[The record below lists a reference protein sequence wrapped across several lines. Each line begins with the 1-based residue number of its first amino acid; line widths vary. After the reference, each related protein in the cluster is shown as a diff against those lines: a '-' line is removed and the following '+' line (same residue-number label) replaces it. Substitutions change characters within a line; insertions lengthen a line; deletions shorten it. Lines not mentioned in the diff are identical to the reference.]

1 MLKKIVSIILWTIF
15 IYICLIFSL
24 SVAFTQKGFYSFL
37 SKYFSEENPSFTLTQ
52 ANWHPIRPSV
62 ILEDLKIDRDYQ
74 KITFGKITV
83 EFTLLNLIN
92 ENLISRINISDMFID
107 NQKNKQQAPD
117 LFGLI
122 DFLKH
127 IDELNIKEL
136 RVQFYE
142 GSQNMSL
149 ELNSTN
155 NFEGVNLNLKLS
167 DGYGKS
173 LEMRFLPNLATNGAI
188 FNGYIHTKGF
198 NIDSNLL
205 RNFCQGCDSDAKLKT
220 SIQFSFL
227 KNKLLSLFG
236 NLDLNL
242 DGDILGL
249 SSISSS
255 FKLKDSNQAL
265 IQVSSFLNQD
275 SQFKV
280 PEFFLS
286 FSQESTKILFP
297 EINLSKDY
305 VLKHIIEKSYSDF
318 SMDFSGVLRN
328 SEIRLDNDPELISTS
343 IVDLSINHENFS
355 LQGLSGQLSMN
366 DQVGKMIIY
375 SPSIIIRSS
384 KYLDRELNLNDF
396 KSLLNFKLV
405 GESLEILPSEFSA
418 LVDDH
423 QFEGLVSLARIPTA
437 GLGNIDLRIKSG
449 LIDHK
454 LALNFIPN
462 TPYTSSTKSSIKS
475 IIESGS
481 FEDINLIL
489 RLPYDGNFGNNS
501 GSFGMQATVKNGSM
515 NINGY
520 LLKKI
525 NSRFDLNNYSL
536 SGNFKNAEL
545 LNSLVTADYNINKS
559 FSGQMLNISGE
570 SEGPFVSLINLL
582 RGKNFKQDNVEGAHK
597 TFFKYET
604 PIKKDI
610 SLLGEETILEVKTKI
625 EKGRLDEEDFGLS
638 IGNIYSSLEWNNS
651 EGFSEGLL
659 SLELNSIPIN
669 FALDSKLSG
678 KDYTIFRANNDLQF
692 KNFLPANIK
701 NKISGSSETTFRL
714 GIPSLRKGW
723 PLNEVY
729 IRISSRMTGT
739 EVNLPFPLSKNKNQN
754 IDFNLDYY
762 PAIYTKIPKLKFK
775 YGDLFRGKLNILD
788 DGLEGFIISGKK
800 KQTIS
805 IEKKKLS
812 FIGSIPKFDLSLL
825 SLFDIS
831 STNQISTIE
840 IKNLE
845 IGEILFSNFVFPKTI
860 LSSEISDNYI
870 EIAIKND
877 NVSGK
882 VYFPRLTNLAPIIDL
897 ETINFKFSETPSSS
911 IFVDIYNNLN
921 QKLIFKTNS
930 LILNSVNYGNWSFNF
945 EPAKSSFTIKNIT
958 GSYGKWGLTHNKEG
972 ISSLSITKRGM
983 GWRTDLVSKI
993 YSGSPEKGF
1002 MQFGIEP
1009 NFEMDTIFAETNLF
1023 WNSLPW
1029 DFDYDNFKGEIYL
1042 EVKGLVIEDQED
1054 LQRQNN
1060 ILRLINI
1067 FNITDSFE
1075 KVTNL
1080 DFRKLYKSGF
1090 SADSVKGTFN
1100 VTQASINL
1108 DSPMI
1113 FKSGSSEFKWRGR
1126 IDRNKNGDLTNL
1138 DLEVVMTLPLREY
1151 LPAYAFLLGGPVTAG
1166 IVYIAGK
1173 AFERNLDQL
1182 SSGSWSIRGSLD
1194 EPKTNFNG
1202 WFEDSSN

>member
-1 MLKKIVSIILWTIF
+1 MLKKIFSIILWTIF

-37 SKYFSEENPSFTLTQ
+37 LKYSSEESPSFTLTQ

-62 ILEDLKIDRDYQ
+62 ILEDLKIDSDYQ
-74 KITFGKITV
+74 KIAFGKITV

-107 NQKNKQQAPD
+107 NQKNRQQAFD

-122 DFLKH
+122 DFSEH
-127 IDELNIKEL
+127 IDELNITEL

-149 ELNSTN
+149 ELNSTS

-173 LEMRFLPNLATNGAI
+173 LEMRLLPNLATNGAI
-188 FNGYIHTKGF
+188 FNGYIHTQGF

-205 RNFCQGCDSDAKLKT
+205 RYFCQSCDSDAKLKT

-227 KNKLLSLFG
+227 KNKLLSLHG

-255 FKLKDSNQAL
+255 FKLKDSDQAL

-286 FSQESTKILFP
+286 ISQESTKILFP
-297 EINLSKDY
+297 EINLSEDY
-305 VLKHIIEKSYSDF
+305 VLKHIIERSYSDF

-343 IVDLSINHENFS
+343 IVDLSINHETFS

-375 SPSIIIRSS
+375 SPSIIVRSS

-396 KSLLNFKLV
+396 KSLLSFKLV

-418 LVDDH
+418 LVDDN

-454 LALNFIPN
+454 LALNFLPN
-462 TPYTSSTKSSIKS
+462 TTYTSSTKSSIKS

-489 RLPYDGNFGNNS
+489 RLPYDGIFENNS
-501 GSFGMQATVKNGSM
+501 GSFGIQATVKNGSM

-525 NSRFDLNNYSL
+525 NSRFDLNNYFL
-536 SGNFKNAEL
+536 SGNFKNAEF
-545 LNSLVTADYNINKS
+545 LNSLVTADYKINKS

-570 SEGPFVSLINLL
+570 SEGPFVSLISLL

-604 PIKKDI
+604 PIKKNI

-692 KNFLPANIK
+692 KSFLPANIK
-701 NKISGSSETTFRL
+701 NKISGSSETTFKL
-714 GIPSLRKGW
+714 GIPSLQNGW

-729 IRISSRMTGT
+729 IRISSGLTGT

-762 PAIYTKIPKLKFK
+762 PAINTNFSKLKFK
-775 YGDLFRGKLNILD
+775 YGDLFRGKLNILA

-805 IEKKKLS
+805 IEKKKLT

-831 STNQISTIE
+831 STNQTSTID

-860 LSSEISDNYI
+860 LSSEISDNYF

-882 VYFPRLTNLAPIIDL
+882 VYFPRLSSLQPIIDL
-897 ETINFKFSETPSSS
+897 ETINFNFSETASSS

-921 QKLIFKTNS
+921 QKLTFKTNS
-930 LILNSVNYGNWSFNF
+930 LILNSINYGNWSFNF

-972 ISSLSITKRGM
+972 VSSLSITKRGM

-1029 DFDYDNFKGEIYL
+1029 DFEYDNFKGEIYL
-1042 EVKGLVIEDQED
+1042 EVKGLVIENQED

-1100 VTQASINL
+1100 VTPASINL

-1194 EPKTNFNG
+1194 DPKTNFNG
-1202 WFEDSSN
+1202 WFEDSRN